1 VYRNALQPFPRGQTS
16 PRADLTL
23 PVGLFTLTGP
33 RGIRLAASGA
43 NLTSF
48 KHGKSKTMTAKNQ
61 PAPDERPGFAIM
73 NGRLMPYADAK
84 ISIMAPG
91 LTFAVTIF
99 EGLRGYWNA
108 KREEL
113 NVFRIGAHLDRMAF
127 GMTLMELDGPP
138 SADDFTYQILE
149 VTRANDIREDCYIR
163 LQAYVDEWGDMTAT
177 GPVGSSV
184 ICRSRPRVAAFETGK
199 HFGVASW
206 RRNTDD
212 ASPPRIKATANYLN
226 SRLAGMEAKRNGYG
240 GAIILNHDGS
250 VAEGPGGCIF
260 LRRGETLITPSVTD
274 GILESVTRD
283 TLIQLARA
291 AGRNVEERKVG
302 RTELYL
308 ADEMFYCGTGQEI
321 TPMLSVDGKP
331 IGSGEPGPLTRDL
344 QRDYDALVRGHASP
358 GFSDGW
364 LTPVWGNS

>member
-1 VYRNALQPFPRGQTS
+1 MKNTDAVS
-16 PRADLTL
+16 
-23 PVGLFTLTGP
+23 
-33 RGIRLAASGA
+33 SG
-43 NLTSF
+43 
-48 KHGKSKTMTAKNQ
+48 
-61 PAPDERPGFAIM
+61 RPEFAVM
-73 NGRLMPYADAK
+73 NGEVMAYGDAK

-108 KREEL
+108 GDGEL
-113 NVFRIGAHLDRMAF
+113 LVFRLTAHLERMRF
-127 GMTLMELDGPP
+127 GMNLIELDAPP
-138 SADDFTYQILE
+138 SETDFTDQILQ
-149 VTRANDIREDCYIR
+149 VLRANRMREDCYIR

-184 ICRSRPRVAAFETGK
+184 ICRARPRAEAFQTGK
-199 HFGVASW
+199 HFGVVSW

-226 SRLAGMEAKRNGYG
+226 SRLAGLEAIHNGFG

-260 LRRGETLITPSVTD
+260 MRRGDDLVTPSVTD

-283 TLIQLARA
+283 TLIHLARA
-291 AGRNVEERKVG
+291 AGITIEQRRVG

-308 ADEMFYCGTGQEI
+308 ADELFYCGTGQEI
-321 TPMLSVDGKP
+321 TPMLSVDHKPVGDGKP
-331 IGSGEPGPLTRDL
+331 GPVTRHL
-344 QRDYDALVRGHASP
+344 QHDYDALVRGRL
-358 GFSDGW
+358 DGYDEW
-364 LTPVWGNS
+364 LTPVWQGA

>member
-1 VYRNALQPFPRGQTS
+1 MNNEN
-16 PRADLTL
+16 
-23 PVGLFTLTGP
+23 
-33 RGIRLAASGA
+33 AAS
-43 NLTSF
+43 S
-48 KHGKSKTMTAKNQ
+48 
-61 PAPDERPGFAIM
+61 DRPEFAIM
-73 NGRLMPYADAK
+73 NGQLLPYGEAK

-108 KREEL
+108 ADGEL
-113 NVFRIGAHLDRMAF
+113 LVFRLAAHLQRMRF
-127 GMTLMELDGPP
+127 GMALIELDTPP
-138 SADDFTYQILE
+138 SDAEFADQIHQIL
-149 VTRANDIREDCYIR
+149 RANRMREDCYIR

-184 ICRSRPRVAAFETGK
+184 VCRARPRAATFESGK
-199 HFGVASW
+199 HFGVVSW

-226 SRLAGMEAKRNGYG
+226 SRLAGLEAANNGFG
-240 GAIILNHDGS
+240 GAVILNHDGN

-260 LRRGETLITPSVTD
+260 LRRGESLITPSVTD

-283 TLIQLARA
+283 SLIQLAKA
-291 AGRNVEERKVG
+291 AGIPVEERRVG

-321 TPMLSVDGKP
+321 TPMLSVDHKP
-331 IGSGEPGPLTRDL
+331 VGNAAPGPITRRL
-344 QRDYDALVRGHASP
+344 QHDYDALVRGRLE
-358 GFSDGW
+358 GYEDW
-364 LTPVWGNS
+364 LTPIWGDTRE